1 MNAWQRGQPPAEST
15 LAITPHHREHRARSL
30 SARPSPA
37 TPHRPPIGAAGMQA
51 PAPAVPRIV
60 GSRLKPRPALAT
72 RPSEQRA
79 RPRVARTRALVSS
92 RSSSLHLRPCTSSAA
107 GASTAP
113 AGTAASP
120 ERKSQ
125 TSVVWAFSGNDDD
138 VRRFHPDTA
147 TAGYRS
153 NGEPGERARY
163 HVGYYTHSCSTPTAT
178 TSKSSTTTVGRECD
192 PDGARDPQSRGPQKR
207 HDPEAWTPE
216 EVDEDAGRVGQCSVA
231 SRCLGIS
238 FLGSMNGISTTT
250 AWRRSPATSTSSSV
264 PSSASSIGTMA

>member
-1 MNAWQRGQPPAEST
+1 LQLARVSSELGPGWLAPERWFRRGAAVFTCAPARRPQQERRRRPRAQLLRRRERVRRASCGTTAGPQTRQSELESCT
-15 LAITPHHREHRARSL
+15 LSEGGASAIVDD
-30 SARPSPA
+30 PSP
-37 TPHRPPIGAAGMQA
+37 
-51 PAPAVPRIV
+51 
-60 GSRLKPRPALAT
+60 T
-72 RPSEQRA
+72 R
-79 RPRVARTRALVSS
+79 RPRRVLCRRIRRLLSVI
-92 RSSSLHLRPCTSSAA
+92 A
-107 GASTAP
+107 GQAT
-113 AGTAASP
+113 
-120 ERKSQ
+120 Q
-125 TSVVWAFSGNDDD
+125 NIHIAFSGNDDD